1 MILHKLVN
9 VLLDKYGMIVQV
21 NVNLSVEIKISLIT
35 PPQIPFVITQK
46 FQLLQ
51 AKENVT
57 LGVQMMQEY
66 QFQKIGIVVQVPLS
80 YAENVNPITTQIKVM
95 VIVQLNVV
103 LVMKVMIPQNNV
115 MLFVLMKI
123 SLITPP

>member
-1 MILHKLVN
+1 MILHKHVN

-46 FQLLQ
+46 LKLLQ

-57 LGVQMMQEY
+57 LGVQLMQE
-66 QFQKIGIVVQVPLS
+66 
-80 YAENVNPITTQIKVM
+80 
-95 VIVQLNVV
+95 
-103 LVMKVMIPQNNV
+103 
-115 MLFVLMKI
+115 
-123 SLITPP
+123 

>member
-1 MILHKLVN
+1 MILHKHVN

-57 LGVQMMQEY
+57 LGVQMMQT
-66 QFQKIGIVVQVPLS
+66 QQTLIGLVVQVPLS

>member
-1 MILHKLVN
+1 VN

-46 FQLLQ
+46 LKLLQ

-57 LGVQMMQEY
+57 LGVQLMQE
-66 QFQKIGIVVQVPLS
+66 
-80 YAENVNPITTQIKVM
+80 
-95 VIVQLNVV
+95 
-103 LVMKVMIPQNNV
+103 
-115 MLFVLMKI
+115 
-123 SLITPP
+123 

>member
-1 MILHKLVN
+1 MLQVKQVMILHKHVN

-46 FQLLQ
+46 LKLLQ

-57 LGVQMMQEY
+57 LGVQLMQE
-66 QFQKIGIVVQVPLS
+66 
-80 YAENVNPITTQIKVM
+80 
-95 VIVQLNVV
+95 
-103 LVMKVMIPQNNV
+103 
-115 MLFVLMKI
+115 
-123 SLITPP
+123 

>member
-1 MILHKLVN
+1 

-46 FQLLQ
+46 LKLLQ

-57 LGVQMMQEY
+57 LGVQLMQE
-66 QFQKIGIVVQVPLS
+66 
-80 YAENVNPITTQIKVM
+80 
-95 VIVQLNVV
+95 
-103 LVMKVMIPQNNV
+103 
-115 MLFVLMKI
+115 
-123 SLITPP
+123 

>member
-1 MILHKLVN
+1 MILHKHVN

-46 FQLLQ
+46 IKLLQ

-57 LGVQMMQEY
+57 LGVQLMQE
-66 QFQKIGIVVQVPLS
+66 
-80 YAENVNPITTQIKVM
+80 
-95 VIVQLNVV
+95 
-103 LVMKVMIPQNNV
+103 
-115 MLFVLMKI
+115 
-123 SLITPP
+123 